1 MSPVVNAV
9 EDWLGVEEKKSPK
22 HFLPSLLSFLSLYLF
37 WLLRIYVPFLLLFYM
52 CGSHSLI
59 QPIFFKPIPS
69 LLESHSHVQVQPQLC
84 LQGFFI
90 SRPPTPPPPPAVLS
104 FDLELTVSHQITW
117 LPALWN
123 RSNSFHSFLS
133 FPLPTLWDQF
143 LVPSLLQRERNLSTK
158 SDSILFSIFSFL
170 SSLVPFLQLTNRLKS
185 LPAFESRNKWNHS
198 ILFLSPPYYFPF
210 ISKYLSVSFSLIIP
224 LKILSLVRRP
234 SKWQI

>member
-1 MSPVVNAV
+1 MPPG
-9 EDWLGVEEKKSPK
+9 LL
-22 HFLPSLLSFLSLYLF
+22 HF
-37 WLLRIYVPFLLLFYM
+37 
-52 CGSHSLI
+52 
-59 QPIFFKPIPS
+59 
-69 LLESHSHVQVQPQLC
+69 
-84 LQGFFI
+84 
-90 SRPPTPPPPPAVLS
+90 PPPNTPPPPAVLS